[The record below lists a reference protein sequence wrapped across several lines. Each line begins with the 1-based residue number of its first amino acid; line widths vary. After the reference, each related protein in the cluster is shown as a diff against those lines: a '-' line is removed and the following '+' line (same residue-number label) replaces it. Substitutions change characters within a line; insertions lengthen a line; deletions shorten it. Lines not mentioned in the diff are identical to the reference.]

1 MPDSIAL
8 YVIAGPNGA
17 GKTTFAREFLPH
29 FTNCQEFVNADFI
42 ASGISPFAPRTAALE
57 AGRLMLKRIHA
68 LASHRHSFAFET
80 TLSGRGYLSLFR
92 ELKATGYKID
102 LSYLW
107 LSNVQL
113 AIQRVHDRVRNGGH
127 SVPEEDIRRRF
138 NRGLKNLFGDYL
150 PLLDSWKLIDN
161 SSRRP
166 LTIAYGQAGDINIL
180 DEAVFQRIKSEKL

>member
-1 MPDSIAL
+1 MPDSIPL

-17 GKTTFAREFLPH
+17 GK
-29 FTNCQEFVNADFI
+29 
-42 ASGISPFAPRTAALE
+42 
-57 AGRLMLKRIHA
+57 
-68 LASHRHSFAFET
+68 T

-92 ELKATGYKID
+92 ELQTKGYRID

-107 LSNVQL
+107 LSNPQL
-113 AIQRVHDRVRNGGH
+113 AIQRVRDRVRNGGH

-161 SSRRP
+161 STRRP
-166 LTIAYGQAGDINIL
+166 RMIAYGKAADIEVL
-180 DEAVFQRIKSEKL
+180 DDTLFQQIRSDSEKL